1 MNMKLNINET
11 LINYPHTNEVWYKS
25 PFKGLKEVSND
36 DRGEWGEDFLQKL
49 ISDVTELSVTWDGNN
64 NTSNDDGIYDIKVNK
79 KRTEVKTATVGYNKK
94 TKKVTNTYQHENIYE
109 EDIWDNLLL
118 LDIKP
123 EGFYITHIEYND
135 MCFGDEVHPI
145 LKKKSTKH
153 LSAWKFD
160 TSRAVLQR
168 GLENGYTIYVEV
180 NSDGTFSTENIGD
193 FFEKHFSA

>member
-135 MCFGDEVHPI
+135 MYFGDEVHPI

>member
-145 LKKKSTKH
+145 LKKKSTRH

-168 GLENGYTIYVEV
+168 GLESGYTIYIEV
-180 NSDGTFSTENIGD
+180 NSYGTYST
-193 FFEKHFSA
+193 

>member
-11 LINYPHTNEVWYKS
+11 LINYPHTNEVWYTS

-135 MCFGDEVHPI
+135 MYFGDEVHPI

-193 FFEKHFSA
+193 FFEKHFSI